1 MSREQVIKLF
11 RDTQADPNLKE
22 TLNQAPNPE
31 KFVEMAKQMGY
42 DFTVEEWQS
51 VTGFQVEE
59 LESKLSEIP
68 GI

>member
-1 MSREQVIKLF
+1 MAREQVVKLF
-11 RDTQADPNLKE
+11 RDTQADPTLKE
-22 TLNQAPNPE
+22 KLNQAPNPE
-31 KFVEMAKQMGY
+31 KFVEMASQLGY
-42 DFTVEEWQS
+42 DFTVEEWQE